1 MHLKFESFFSLPVT
15 CQVANWLVFFGFNE
29 GCLDNGATVDNI
41 LKSELAGQ
49 EAGMMKCLF
58 IVETRA
64 LTCKALYTQSFD
76 QLTDFLVDN
85 EIQIGSVDD
94 ETRQA
99 RLKFH
104 FVLFS
109 DNHVF

>member
-1 MHLKFESFFSLPVT
+1 M
-15 CQVANWLVFFGFNE
+15 
-29 GCLDNGATVDNI
+29 DNGATVDNI

-64 LTCKALYTQSFD
+64 MTCKALAKQSFED
-76 QLTDFLVDN
+76 LSDFLTDN
-85 EIQIGSVDD
+85 EIPLASVDD

-99 RLKFH
+99 GIKSHL
-104 FVLFS
+104 VLCSEKQLFYQHKKS
-109 DNHVF
+109 LGKEHI

>member
-1 MHLKFESFFSLPVT
+1 M
-15 CQVANWLVFFGFNE
+15 
-29 GCLDNGATVDNI
+29 DNI

-104 FVLFS
+104 FVLFLIIMFFKTKNGS
-109 DNHVF
+109 VKARAYLIIHYQSFTNSVR